1 MARDRAK
8 LTDKQERILVQCQ
21 LMGLTT
27 ADMVKISNRLRSL
40 DAEREYREEIADVV
54 ASHKIE
60 AIPKGWRITS
70 DKGIVYSCVKKKSK
84 TSNNDWYS
92 SRRISWVWDID
103 IFPKKGSKKPPRT
116 VNNHKVWISDTLTT
130 RSCPEGD
137 KQLFGLLRS
146 IKNKSI

>member
-40 DAEREYREEIADVV
+40 DAEREFRLEIADVV
-54 ASHKIE
+54 ASHKVE

-70 DKGIVYSCVKKKSK
+70 DKGIVYSCVKKKGK
-84 TSNNDWYS
+84 SNNDWYN
-92 SRRISWVWDID
+92 RGTTWLWDID

-116 VNNHKVWISDTLTT
+116 VENHKVYVSDTLST

-137 KQLFGLLRS
+137 KQLFGLMRS
-146 IKNKSI
+146 IKNKNI

>member
-27 ADMVKISNRLRSL
+27 ADMVKISNRLRAL
-40 DAEREYREEIADVV
+40 DAEREYREEIADIV
-54 ASHKIE
+54 ASHKVE
-60 AIPKGWRITS
+60 AIPKGWRIIS
-70 DKGIVYSCVKKKSK
+70 DTGIVYSCTKKRAR
-84 TSNNDWYS
+84 SNSDWYN
-92 SRRISWVWDID
+92 RGPNWVWDID

-116 VNNHKVWISDTLTT
+116 VANHKVWINDTLTT

-137 KQLFGLLRS
+137 KQLFGLFRS
-146 IKNKSI
+146 IKNKKI

>member
-40 DAEREYREEIADVV
+40 DAEREHRAEIADVV
-54 ASHKIE
+54 ASHTVE

-70 DKGIVYSCVKKKSK
+70 DKGVVYSCVKKKK
-84 TSNNDWYS
+84 RATSDWYT
-92 SRRISWVWDID
+92 RGPVWEWDID
-103 IFPKKGSKKPPRT
+103 IFPKKGSKKPVRT
-116 VNNHKVWISDTLTT
+116 VANHKVYISDTLTT

-137 KQLFGLLRS
+137 KQLFGLMRS
-146 IKNKSI
+146 IKNKNI

>member
-40 DAEREYREEIADVV
+40 DAEREHREEIADVV
-54 ASHKIE
+54 ATHKVE

-70 DKGIVYSCVKKKSK
+70 DKGIVYSCVKKKGKGS
-84 TSNNDWYS
+84 DGWYS
-92 SRRISWVWDID
+92 RGPAWVWDID
-103 IFPKKGSKKPPRT
+103 IFPKKGSKKPPQT
-116 VNNHKVWISDTLTT
+116 VTNHKVWISDTLTT

-137 KQLFGLLRS
+137 KQLFGLFRL
-146 IKNKSI
+146 IKNKNF